1 MTDIDTAPNAAGWYP
16 DPERVAA
23 SRFWDGSGWTE
34 HTKGRAPQDA
44 PPVPGTAVDR
54 DQAITGPTPA
64 SMSAESKNG
73 MATAALVLGIV
84 ALLLDVL
91 LVPTVLAI
99 VFGAIGISRAG
110 TRGGLGRARAIVAI
124 VLGVVA
130 LPVQAAIAIPVY
142 IGVQEGARVAAIRA
156 DIENDA
162 LNSGLRLTDLA
173 CPSGLR
179 PFAGERF
186 TCTATANGQH
196 ILIDVALGADARPTS
211 ISARRG

>member
-1 MTDIDTAPNAAGWYP
+1 MTDIDSAPKAAGWYP

-34 HTKGRAPQDA
+34 HTKGTAPLYA
-44 PPVPGTAVDR
+44 PPVAGTAVGPDP
-54 DQAITGPTPA
+54 ALAVPTPA
-64 SMSAESKNG
+64 FTTTASKNG
-73 MATAALVLGIV
+73 IATAALVLGIV
-84 ALLLDVL
+84 ALLLDLL

-110 TRGGLGRARAIVAI
+110 NRGGTGRARAIVAI
-124 VLGVVA
+124 ALAVVA

-142 IGVQEGARVAAIRA
+142 IGVQDAARVAAIRA
-156 DIENDA
+156 DIENEA
-162 LNSGLRLTDLA
+162 LNSGVRLTDLA

-179 PFAGERF
+179 PFAGEHF
-186 TCTATANGQH
+186 TCAATANGQH
-196 ILIDVALGADARPTS
+196 ILVDVALGADARPTS